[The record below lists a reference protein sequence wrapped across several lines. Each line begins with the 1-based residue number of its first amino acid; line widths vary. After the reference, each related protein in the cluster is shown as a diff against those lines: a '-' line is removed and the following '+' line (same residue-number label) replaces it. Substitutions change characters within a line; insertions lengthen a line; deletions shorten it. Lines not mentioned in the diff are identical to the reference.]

1 MKINQKPPAK
11 SFTFSVHSVTGYQL
25 ARYELESLVEARTI
39 VAMLTNPEHRTVTIT
54 NEGYS
59 HILYTQHIAYI
70 ITDFDAQP
78 IEESEYEF

>member
-11 SFTFSVHSVTGYQL
+11 SFTFSVHSITGYQL
-25 ARYELESLVEARTI
+25 ARYELESVVEARNV
-39 VAMLTNPEHRTVTIT
+39 VAALTNPEHRTVVIT
-54 NEGYS
+54 NDGYS

-70 ITDFDAQP
+70 ITDFEAQV